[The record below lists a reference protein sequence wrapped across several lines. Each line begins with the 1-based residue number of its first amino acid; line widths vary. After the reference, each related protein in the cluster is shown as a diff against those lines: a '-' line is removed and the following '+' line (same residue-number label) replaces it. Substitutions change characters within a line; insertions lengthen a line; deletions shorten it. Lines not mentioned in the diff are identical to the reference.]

1 MKIITNC
8 ADQTIELGRRFA
20 HVLEEKDV
28 VVFTGALGG
37 GKTTFIK
44 GVLSGLGRKVRVV
57 SPSFTLVRHYRA
69 QRIDIYH
76 IDLYRLDEHPEIF
89 GLGIEDY
96 LYAPSSIVLVEWGE
110 KIEELLPRY
119 IKIAFFYESQDSRRI
134 VFSSEGYDKRRFD
147 VLRKEG
153 YSVKK

>member
-8 ADQTIELGRRFA
+8 ADQTIKFGKKFSHLLR
-20 HVLEEKDV
+20 EKDV
-28 VVFTGALGG
+28 IVLSGALGG

-44 GVLSGLGRKVRVV
+44 GVLNGLGRKSGVL

-69 QRIDIYH
+69 SKLDVYH

-96 LYAPSSIVLVEWGE
+96 LYAPCSIVLIEWGE

-119 IKIAFFYESQDSRRI
+119 IKIEFFYEGLERRRI
-134 VFSSEGYDKRRFD
+134 IFSLKGYKERSFD
-147 VLRKEG
+147 VLKKEG
-153 YSVKK
+153 YSIKK